1 MQDYNRF
8 LALFPC
14 VIGHVLFFKPSAD
27 TTKQFLCLVDGQLV
41 DLNTRRSHESL
52 LKWWDIL
59 EESGLKTSHCRSTP
73 LNYIKVNET
82 DDLSLADVQSAVI
95 RDGAENVS
103 IASFR
108 LTR

>member
-8 LALFPC
+8 LALFPR
-14 VIGHVLFFKPSAD
+14 VIGRVLFFKPSAD

-73 LNYIKVNET
+73 LNYIKVDET
-82 DDLSLADVQSAVI
+82 DDLPLADVQSAVI
-95 RDGAENVS
+95 RDGKENVS
-103 IASFR
+103 VSGWCNCS
-108 LTR
+108 